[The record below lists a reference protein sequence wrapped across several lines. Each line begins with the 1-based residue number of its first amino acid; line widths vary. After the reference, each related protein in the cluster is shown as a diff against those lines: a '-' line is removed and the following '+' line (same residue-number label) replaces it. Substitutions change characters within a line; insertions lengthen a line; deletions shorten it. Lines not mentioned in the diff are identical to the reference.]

1 MKRNLTPYEIILL
14 VLGLIFV
21 LGSIT
26 LVMTNP
32 TPSKWQFWTI
42 RIVMSL
48 GAGCIGSFL
57 PGLLTAEFSWQ
68 NVAIKSTGAAA
79 FFVIVYLLNPPP
91 IELVQ

>member
-1 MKRNLTPYEIILL
+1 MKRKLTPYEIILL

-21 LGSIT
+21 LGTLTLIMIT
-26 LVMTNP
+26 P
-32 TPSKWQFWTI
+32 EPSKWQFWSI

-57 PGLLTAEFSWQ
+57 PGLLTAEFSWK
-68 NVAIKSTGAAA
+68 NVVIKSTGAAA

-91 IELVQ
+91 VEFAD

>member
-1 MKRNLTPYEIILL
+1 
-14 VLGLIFV
+14 
-21 LGSIT
+21 
-26 LVMTNP
+26 
-32 TPSKWQFWTI
+32 
-42 RIVMSL
+42 MSL